1 MVSSCFFSSFASL
14 PHVTVGKPLSNKGNN
29 NNNSCYLLS
38 AYSILGA
45 VSYDCCMHISFNTS
59 L

>member
-1 MVSSCFFSSFASL
+1 MEPSKPVVSSRLLSSFASL

-38 AYSILGA
+38 TYSIPGA
-45 VSYDCCMHISFNTS
+45 VS
-59 L
+59 